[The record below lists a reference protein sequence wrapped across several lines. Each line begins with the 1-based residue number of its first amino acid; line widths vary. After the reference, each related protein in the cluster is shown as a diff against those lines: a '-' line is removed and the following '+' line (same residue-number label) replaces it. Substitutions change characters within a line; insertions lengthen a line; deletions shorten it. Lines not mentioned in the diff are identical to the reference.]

1 MLKFTQLVNDAPHD
15 SDTGFKARVL
25 NHCAPQPHL
34 RHTSA
39 SLLTPGSQSAGWG
52 ASLAVSLGGSVPY
65 PLWAAESEDTQGPHW
80 ALSTLPP
87 TEAAPT
93 CPLWERWRWW
103 SSALMVSVAG
113 CGSMFYKG
121 WGPCPLLPVAPPGAP
136 PAWQLGGVP
145 WSSSGVTS

>member
-1 MLKFTQLVNDAPHD
+1 MMLPTIQTPASKLGCLTTVRHSPTSGTPQLPC
-15 SDTGFKARVL
+15 SLLEARVPGGGQ
-25 NHCAPQPHL
+25 AWRFPWEGP
-34 RHTSA
+34 
-39 SLLTPGSQSAGWG
+39 SL
-52 ASLAVSLGGSVPY
+52 Y
-65 PLWAAESEDTQGPHW
+65 PPWAAESEDTQGPHW

-87 TEAAPT
+87 TRAAPT

-103 SSALMVSVAG
+103 SSALMVSGAG

-136 PAWQLGGVP
+136 PAWLLGGVP